1 MKRLVNLIQLAI
13 VVAILYPLFYVWD
26 TDRVDNFCKLVKPG
40 MSQDELVA
48 LADDNGMNLIGPNP
62 INLSGGRWIASV
74 PSRASF
80 AGYACVI
87 KGAADTVATAKI
99 IRGE

>member
-13 VVAILYPLFYVWD
+13 VIAILYPLFYVWD

-48 LADDNGMNLIGPNP
+48 LADENGMKLIGPDD
-62 INLSGGRWIASV
+62 IGGRWIASV

-80 AGYACVI
+80 SGYACVI
-87 KGAADTVATAKI
+87 KGAVDTVANAEI